1 MGPDMSHGHGLG
13 YRLVA
18 TDHCNMQNRRG
29 TSYAAS
35 VVGSIASDEPF
46 LAFVDL
52 GRNWSHAHQL
62 THRGSLAKCTPSVC
76 CEPAPPQ
83 LGDMWSGRLTAA
95 GRIPNPRARQKSLK
109 RTQPYFNVP
118 PFADGRPIVQ
128 GSKNRGIWGRG

>member
-35 VVGSIASDEPF
+35 VVGSIGSDEPF

-62 THRGSLAKCTPSVC
+62 THRGSLAKCKPSVMFGVDGSWFC
-76 CEPAPPQ
+76 AHHPAHAELRRSSCPRRT
-83 LGDMWSGRLTAA
+83 MREA
-95 GRIPNPRARQKSLK
+95 RARML
-109 RTQPYFNVP
+109 
-118 PFADGRPIVQ
+118 
-128 GSKNRGIWGRG
+128 